1 VSRFALRQGARP
13 RRRRH
18 SRRRLRAAAHGARA
32 CAATARRAQLCFT
45 HSSPSPLLAAYTSLV
60 LRTLHTAMAP
70 PLSYD
75 EKLARAAAHREAGN
89 AAFVGGS
96 AQGALKEYWCALLV
110 SDEGV
115 QLPRALLHAATGPSR
130 RRQTQLR
137 ACWQAQLC
145 TGSPLQ
151 REKCRSA
158 ALTHS

>member
-1 VSRFALRQGARP
+1 
-13 RRRRH
+13 
-18 SRRRLRAAAHGARA
+18 
-32 CAATARRAQLCFT
+32 
-45 HSSPSPLLAAYTSLV
+45 
-60 LRTLHTAMAP
+60 MAP

-115 QLPRALLHAATGPSR
+115 HLPRALLQAATGPSR

-137 ACWQAQLC
+137 ARREAQLC
-145 TGSPLQ
+145 AGSPLQ

-158 ALTHS
+158 ALTPS

>member
-1 VSRFALRQGARP
+1 
-13 RRRRH
+13 
-18 SRRRLRAAAHGARA
+18 
-32 CAATARRAQLCFT
+32 
-45 HSSPSPLLAAYTSLV
+45 
-60 LRTLHTAMAP
+60 MAP